1 MIKEQIKQTFI
12 ETNKANFWMVKAQHE
27 TSKKKTKSLK
37 QFKDAMKQLMPEL
50 CPRRLCERMACVQN
64 TSYCPRKL
72 SERMDYVQTQASDSF
87 FFISSLFLK
96 IRICV
101 HIINIA

>member
-50 CPRRLCERMACVQN
+50 CPRRLCERMAWVQN
-64 TSYCPRKL
+64 TSYCPRRL
-72 SERMDYVQTQASDSF
+72 PERMDYVQTQASDRF
-87 FFISSLFLK
+87 FYLFFVFK
-96 IRICV
+96 
-101 HIINIA
+101 N

>member
-50 CPRRLCERMACVQN
+50 CPRRLC
-64 TSYCPRKL
+64 
-72 SERMDYVQTQASDSF
+72 
-87 FFISSLFLK
+87 
-96 IRICV
+96 
-101 HIINIA
+101 

>member
-27 TSKKKTKSLK
+27 TSKKKTKDAMK

-64 TSYCPRKL
+64 TSYCPRRL
-72 SERMDYVQTQASDSF
+72 PERMDYVQTQASDRF
-87 FFISSLFLK
+87 FYPFFVFK
-96 IRICV
+96 
-101 HIINIA
+101 N

>member
-64 TSYCPRKL
+64 TSYCPRRL
-72 SERMDYVQTQASDSF
+72 PERMDYVQTQACDRF
-87 FFISSLFLK
+87 FYLFFVFK
-96 IRICV
+96 
-101 HIINIA
+101 N